1 MSGLVQFQL
10 KKQERWNELLKNKN
24 VRKYGLLQN
33 LMPSRRI
40 LPLAFG
46 QFQETTMTGLRGTF
60 LIYSLVCRLRRDYLK
75 KFVRKKLCY
84 AIRSSSDTYE
94 DVGNW
99 SIYAGVATEKVSELC
114 RELWENLRRWLKRG
128 YRRRGCSCDKTFE
141 NHDSISCGRP

>member
-1 MSGLVQFQL
+1 MERVIE
-10 KKQERWNELLKNKN
+10 KQECPEVRVITKPDAQQAHITLGVRTIPRNNDDRFAWNIFNLLFG
-24 VRKYGLLQN
+24 VSFT
-33 LMPSRRI
+33 SRLFKEIR
-40 LPLAFG
+40 
-46 QFQETTMTGLRGTF
+46 E
-60 LIYSLVCRLRRDYLK
+60 
-75 KFVRKKLCY
+75 KKLCY